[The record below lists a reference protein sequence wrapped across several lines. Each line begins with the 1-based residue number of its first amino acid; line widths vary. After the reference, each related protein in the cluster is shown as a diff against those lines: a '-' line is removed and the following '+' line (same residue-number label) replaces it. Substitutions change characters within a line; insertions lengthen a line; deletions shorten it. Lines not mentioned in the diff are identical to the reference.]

1 MKTILIVED
10 MQCELDLMAQYLTQ
24 SGYTI
29 ITAIDGEEALE
40 KVKQSKPDAIVT
52 DWMMPKMGGVEISRQ
67 LKKNPETAQI
77 PIVVCT
83 AKNRDVDRVWAKKQ
97 GINTYLTK
105 PYTQEELAIALK
117 TAME

>member
-24 SGYTI
+24 LGYKI
-29 ITAIDGEEALE
+29 MTAADGEEALE
-40 KVKQSKPDAIVT
+40 KIKQTKPDAIVT

-97 GINTYLTK
+97 GIDAYLTK
-105 PYTQEELAIALK
+105 PYTQEELTATLK
-117 TAME
+117 TALG

>member
-1 MKTILIVED
+1 
-10 MQCELDLMAQYLTQ
+10 MAQYLTQ

-40 KVKQSKPDAIVT
+40 KVKHSKPDAIVT

-117 TAME
+117 TALG

>member
-1 MKTILIVED
+1 MTTILIVDD
-10 MQCELDLMAQYLTQ
+10 MQCELDLMSQYLTQ
-24 SGYTI
+24 LGYTI
-29 ITAIDGEEALE
+29 ITATNGEEALE
-40 KVKQSKPDAIVT
+40 KIKQTKPDAIVT

-67 LKKNPETAQI
+67 LKKNPDTAQI

-105 PYTQEELAIALK
+105 PYTQEELAVAIQ
-117 TAME
+117 TAMG